1 MDFIERLFG
10 FAPDGGSGAL
20 EVLLFAA
27 PITVL
32 CYLALRRRQRQGE
45 SQ

>member
-10 FAPDGGSGAL
+10 IAPDGGSGAL

-27 PITVL
+27 PITAL
-32 CYLALRRRQRQGE
+32 CYLAWLRRQRQRGIR
-45 SQ
+45 